1 MAVRPHE
8 IALLDLTPVL
18 VEPVHGLALEDVGPG
33 LHHVGL
39 REGDD
44 PDGEE
49 RHDGQVHVVA
59 QVRAGHGALGENGA
73 SPAAPRGAV
82 VAGDA

>member
-59 QVRAGHGALGENGA
+59 QVRAAHGALGENGA